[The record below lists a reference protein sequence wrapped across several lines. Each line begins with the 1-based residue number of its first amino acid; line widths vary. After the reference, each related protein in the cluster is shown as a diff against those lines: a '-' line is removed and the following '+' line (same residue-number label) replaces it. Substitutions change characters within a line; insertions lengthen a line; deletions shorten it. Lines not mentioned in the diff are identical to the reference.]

1 MIFTEEKDGQCALD
15 DEPEGYAPHKQPELG
30 HCIPFIPVQGGQDAK
45 GSHNDAGRRNH
56 VSHGTGRH
64 TDIGGQIVRK
74 AALFHGRDGEDTG
87 GSHIACSAAGQG
99 AHETGHKKRHITGT
113 AFNAAKDGQD
123 YFHTGIDYF
132 GSCKYLC
139 HDHEGH
145 NGVKQG
151 IGGCLVYKFPCMAPL
166 VGHGQHDN
174 ETSQHPFIN
183 RTFQDD
189 KENADGD

>member
-87 GSHIACSAAGQG
+87 GSHIACSAA
-99 AHETGHKKRHITGT
+99 
-113 AFNAAKDGQD
+113 
-123 YFHTGIDYF
+123 
-132 GSCKYLC
+132 
-139 HDHEGH
+139 
-145 NGVKQG
+145 
-151 IGGCLVYKFPCMAPL
+151 
-166 VGHGQHDN
+166 
-174 ETSQHPFIN
+174 
-183 RTFQDD
+183 
-189 KENADGD
+189 